1 MSIIYRKSLKGIDEV
16 AFKSGGLPM
25 RLSSYLLAV
34 DGQSS
39 VDQLVARNAQLP
51 SMAAVLQGL
60 MEQGFLEVAG
70 NAANVVNLAP
80 MRVGNGAPV
89 MSSAPTPNYT
99 PPSYTPPTYAPPAYA
114 PAPAP
119 EQSYAPPPQPQNYFP
134 ELETIKGNMVR
145 DISTLLGAD
154 ASQVINKIQA
164 CRTKDDLFATMM
176 GVKKIILIYA
186 DRNAA
191 DKFAMRYQVLSS

>member
-16 AFKSGGLPM
+16 AFKSTGLPM

-34 DGQSS
+34 DGLSS

-80 MRVGNGAPV
+80 MRVGNGAPI
-89 MSSAPTPNYT
+89 MSPAPAPTYT
-99 PPSYTPPTYAPPAYA
+99 QPTYA

-119 EQSYAPPPQPQNYFP
+119 EQSYSPQPQPQNYFP

-145 DISTLLGAD
+145 DVSTLLGAD
-154 ASQVINKIQA
+154 AAQVINKIQA
-164 CRTKDDLFATMM
+164 CRTRDDLFATMM

-191 DKFAMRYQVLSS
+191 DKFALRYQVLSS